1 VAIYMK
7 YGSIEGDATQA
18 GFEGWI
24 NVSHFDWQ
32 IQYTITNRAG
42 LQHNTRDAKRPK
54 IEEFTINKEVDG
66 ATTDLVAAICT
77 SNKPE
82 TCTIAFVRTGGID
95 IPLIGLHIP
104 EKFVEFQFNGTLIT
118 LFKTSAEDKME
129 RPIETLKFNFTEFK
143 FAVWSLDKENVTGGP
158 KRFGPYS
165 VPEDKPASG
174 QSPGR

>member
-54 IEEFTINKEVDG
+54 IEEFTINKRSRWRHHG
-66 ATTDLVAAICT
+66 
-77 SNKPE
+77 S
-82 TCTIAFVRTGGID
+82 GGR
-95 IPLIGLHIP
+95 HMH
-104 EKFVEFQFNGTLIT
+104 VE
-118 LFKTSAEDKME
+118 
-129 RPIETLKFNFTEFK
+129 
-143 FAVWSLDKENVTGGP
+143 
-158 KRFGPYS
+158 
-165 VPEDKPASG
+165 
-174 QSPGR
+174 